1 MTERYA
7 HLGEE
12 ERSARFSP
20 AERIAMMDP
29 AERRALLKS
38 LDRPEKEALASWYG
52 LARPG
57 QRPPEGDWRIWL
69 VMGGR
74 GYGKTL
80 AGAQWVHQLAEAPGL
95 RIALVGPNED
105 EARQVM
111 VEGSSG
117 LLACAPDW
125 ARPHWE
131 PSLGRLTWPN
141 GTQAFVHSGANPEAL
156 RGPEHDYAWCDELA
170 KWARAEASWDNLM
183 FGLRRGVLP
192 RVLVTTTPRPTPL
205 IRKLAAR
212 GDVAVTRGRTADAAS
227 LSASV
232 VDYLTG
238 LYGGTRFGRQE
249 LDGELIDDVEGS
261 LWPRDLIERCR
272 ANCLP
277 MQSMGRGTAEG
288 GGGVEGS
295 ESDSSSEK
303 LEGLCHLPLHQLRW
317 SPSPS
322 AMGRQMVRRI
332 VVGVDPPASAQGDAC
347 GIVVCALGEGGIAY
361 VLDDRSV
368 SGLSPEGWARAVAGA
383 AHEWS
388 ADRVVAEGNQ
398 GGAMVASVL
407 RGADV
412 DLPLT
417 LVHASVG
424 KSARAEPVAA
434 LFERGAAKFAGAFP
448 ELEDEL
454 AGLIAG
460 GGYEGPGRSP
470 DRADAMV
477 WAMTELM
484 LGRRRAEPR
493 ITAL

>member
-1 MTERYA
+1 MIKT
-7 HLGEE
+7 
-12 ERSARFSP
+12 
-20 AERIAMMDP
+20 
-29 AERRALLKS
+29 
-38 LDRPEKEALASWYG
+38 LDRAEKETLDSWYG

-57 QRPPEGDWRIWL
+57 QRPPEGDWRIWM

-95 RIALVGPNED
+95 RIALAGPNED

-111 VEGSSG
+111 VEGTSG

-125 ARPHWE
+125 ARPNWE

-183 FGLRRGVLP
+183 FGLRRGSLP

-232 VDYLTG
+232 VDYLTS

-272 ANCLP
+272 AAAVIARSAATK
-277 MQSMGRGTAEG
+277 QSS
-288 GGGVEGS
+288 VEALD
-295 ESDSSSEK
+295 ECRT
-303 LEGLCHLPLHQLRW
+303 GLLRC
-317 SPSPS
+317 
-322 AMGRQMVRRI
+322 ARNDEFRRI
-332 VVGVDPPASAQGDAC
+332 VVGVDPPASAGGDAC
-347 GIVVCALGEGGIAY
+347 GIVVCGLCGDGVAY

-368 SGLSPEGWARAVAGA
+368 SGLSPEGWARAVASA
-383 AHEWS
+383 AHKWS
-388 ADRVVAEGNQ
+388 ADRVVAEANQ

-417 LVHASVG
+417 LVHASAG

-454 AGLIAG
+454 AGMIAG

-470 DRADAMV
+470 DRADATV

-493 ITAL
+493 VRAL